1 MGALLDGVVNQ
12 FRDRGMPGISV
23 IELKADD
30 KKHLYGPK
38 RKAWYRLNEYVS
50 PKTGKV
56 WLSGVFGFKDEWWKV
71 EHEGFE
77 ALSDEE
83 RQAAQA
89 EWARK
94 EAEYQAKQQQ
104 GYRNAASRA
113 RQQLQ
118 DAARAGGSAYLV
130 RKQVKKPESVRFMQD
145 DKLGWIIIPLL
156 RYDRGEIVGVQKISP
171 QKLSDG
177 NDKLYSS
184 GFEKVGAACRLGDE
198 PIDGDLILIAEGYAT
213 AATGREATDYA
224 SPVFMA
230 LDSGNLPH
238 VARILRA
245 KYPNSPFLFLADDDY
260 LPNKRGDE
268 NHTGEKKAFA
278 ASQEVGNAVYVLPI
292 FSTERRID
300 PADELLPK
308 LTDFNDLHIA
318 EGVEVVAQQ
327 IQAAIALL
335 LYPKVEL
342 SLGVSPLPAPA
353 KVRVE
358 AVWANDDW
366 IAELV
371 VNPKTELYKPVL
383 YNVHMIL
390 LNDASWRGV
399 IAYNQFTKRV
409 EKLKPPPFFGGNTGV
424 WSDVD
429 TSKTLMWL
437 QKRYG
442 LDTKEPAVI
451 DRAVL
456 AVGQDCSFHPVREYL
471 DSLAWDGT
479 ARLAHVFSDVFG
491 ATESYAGE
499 AGQNFMVAAVARIF
513 QPGCKVDEMIVLEG
527 PQGVQKSTAI
537 RTLFSPQFYLEQ
549 SEDPSGKDF
558 YLCLHG
564 KWGIEIGEMNSF
576 RRAQDWTAVKLAIS
590 RRTDKFRAPYDRHAV
605 EQDRECVFL
614 GTTNEDEWLND
625 PTGGRRFIPIKAKC
639 MGQIALVEVNRDQY
653 WAEAV
658 ALYQA
663 AHKWWVYSDEVVGE
677 LELERDARQLSDS
690 WIEPIMRWLD
700 GHGKTSDYEGMS
712 GPIDHVTINQVLIG
726 AIGFAQDKITAQH
739 EQRVGKVMRRLKWIK
754 KRASKRPGSTYRP
767 WVFER
772 PVAASV

>member
-12 FRDRGMPGISV
+12 FRDRGMPEISV

-38 RKAWYRLNEYVS
+38 KKAWYRLNEYVS

-83 RQAAQA
+83 RQAAKA

-94 EAEYQAKQQQ
+94 DAEYQAKQQQ

-171 QKLSDG
+171 QKLADG

-245 KYPNSPFLFLADDDY
+245 KYPNSPLLFLADDDY

-268 NHTGEKKAFA
+268 NHAGEKKAFA
-278 ASQEVGNAVYVLPI
+278 ASQEVGNAVYVLPV

-318 EGVEVVAQQ
+318 EGVEVVTQQLQKAIERLLSPKNDIEPAIPAPLPVKPAALADEGSGDELIGLAYMLAYCRGVYGTADMWDAKKKVLLNGSAQK
-327 IQAAIALL
+327 AAFGKERIEEWRNSEARGKDISKQTVKADLANENAGDMCKRFRMIVGGTRSEVWDGLRQCRLPLKVIEDEFPNEFDMWHKHPLRHVRDIESKNIVFDPTCSVDENCFVNTFKGLPILAALNIHVARAKVKPITDLL
-335 LYPKVEL
+335 LHLCNGNEEHYRWAMQWMAFPLQHGFRKKHGSGLLFHSNIHGSGKSLLFERVYSAIYGEYSVTAGAKEL
-342 SLGVSPLPAPA
+342 ESQ
-353 KVRVE
+353 
-358 AVWANDDW
+358 
-366 IAELV
+366 
-371 VNPKTELYKPVL
+371 
-383 YNVHMIL
+383 YNG
-390 LNDASWRGV
+390 WRS
-399 IAYNQFTKRV
+399 NK
-409 EKLKPPPFFGGNTGV
+409 
-424 WSDVD
+424 
-429 TSKTLMWL
+429 
-437 QKRYG
+437 
-442 LDTKEPAVI
+442 
-451 DRAVL
+451 
-456 AVGQDCSFHPVREYL
+456 
-471 DSLAWDGT
+471 
-479 ARLAHVFSDVFG
+479 
-491 ATESYAGE
+491 
-499 AGQNFMVAAVARIF
+499 
-513 QPGCKVDEMIVLEG
+513 
-527 PQGVQKSTAI
+527 
-537 RTLFSPQFYLEQ
+537 LFSLFEEVLTPKEKMQQ
-549 SEDPSGKDF
+549 SGNIKQMMTAGKV
-558 YLCLHG
+558 LVS
-564 KWGIEIGEMNSF
+564 E
-576 RRAQDWTAVKLAIS
+576 
-590 RRTDKFRAPYDRHAV
+590 KFLSTWEEANHMSV
-605 EQDRECVFL
+605 VFL
-614 GTTNEDEWLND
+614 SNELRPIPVEPHDRRLFVIWPEKKLLTEEEVSREDELNR
-625 PTGGRRFIPIKAKC
+625 TGFRGGC
-639 MGQIALVEVNRDQY
+639 LV
-653 WAEAV
+653 
-658 ALYQA
+658 
-663 AHKWWVYSDEVVGE
+663 
-677 LELERDARQLSDS
+677 
-690 WIEPIMRWLD
+690 
-700 GHGKTSDYEGMS
+700 
-712 GPIDHVTINQVLIG
+712 
-726 AIGFAQDKITAQH
+726 
-739 EQRVGKVMRRLKWIK
+739 
-754 KRASKRPGSTYRP
+754 
-767 WVFER
+767 
-772 PVAASV
+772 